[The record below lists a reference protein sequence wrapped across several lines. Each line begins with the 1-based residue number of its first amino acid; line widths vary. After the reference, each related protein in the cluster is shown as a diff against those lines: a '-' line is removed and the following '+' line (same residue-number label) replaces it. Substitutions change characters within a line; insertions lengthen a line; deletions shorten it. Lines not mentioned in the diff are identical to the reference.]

1 MPSDTSDF
9 IRPSRRP
16 RRFLGCVGLAMGM
29 LLAGFVAAPASVEA
43 RSRPAEAGQ
52 GQARSTAP
60 ARRPAS
66 APARVHSRDRSARK
80 ADPRPSRAA
89 RQAQAVSGLRRGVDA
104 VPGAEPALLLA
115 IAAQESSLDPKAAS
129 TRSTARGL
137 MQFTRDTWLEAV
149 HRHGAR
155 HGVGHLSRHLVR
167 GEDGR
172 ITAAR
177 PHVIE
182 QVLKLRDNPRLAT
195 ALAAER
201 LAHAQRTLEVRLG
214 RPANATDLYLVHLLG
229 QTGGERLLRIH
240 AERPATQL
248 RDAVGAAAI
257 AANPEL
263 FGRAKA
269 GMTVAQAY
277 RELGGRLE
285 ARLTQQAGVLA
296 ALGRHGVELAEA
308 R

>member
-1 MPSDTSDF
+1 
-9 IRPSRRP
+9 
-16 RRFLGCVGLAMGM
+16 
-29 LLAGFVAAPASVEA
+29 
-43 RSRPAEAGQ
+43 
-52 GQARSTAP
+52 
-60 ARRPAS
+60 
-66 APARVHSRDRSARK
+66 VHSRDRSARK

-229 QTGGERLLRIH
+229 QTGANACCGFTPSGLRPSCAMPSARRRSRRTPSCSDERR
-240 AERPATQL
+240 R
-248 RDAVGAAAI
+248 
-257 AANPEL
+257 
-263 FGRAKA
+263 